1 MLDVMRGP
9 RRHGRPYFVTAPAL
23 PLCASVLVSGLAFWT
38 PLGAQVTQ
46 SHIKHGVVYSSM
58 IRNQLSSVPPDRI
71 EGLDTAVPAAAAGDE
86 LCFLSPLTGIRSP
99 TTGVTSLEVPGK
111 ARKDFQR
118 ACRFA
123 SDKKPTKAEEHLRKA
138 LLEDAQY
145 PAAWVLL
152 GQVLKEQKKPEDAR
166 SACTQAL
173 RIDPDYVPADLCLAD
188 LYAVEQ
194 RWEDMLRFAN
204 AAVALDPVND
214 PHAYFYAA
222 GAYLGLHRVAEA
234 ERSALKAVE
243 IDKSK
248 REPRTHF
255 LLAQIYEIER
265 KPDAEAAQLQEYLKS
280 VTDPQEVAM
289 VKKYLVDLTGN
300 RGNAD
305 PEVAAQQSRE
315 RLP

>member
-9 RRHGRPYFVTAPAL
+9 RCNGRPYFVTAPAF
-23 PLCASVLVSGLAFWT
+23 PLCASVLVTGLATLWT
-38 PLGAQVTQ
+38 ALAAQVTQ

-71 EGLDTAVPAAAAGDE
+71 EGLDTAAPAAAAGDE

-99 TTGVTSLEVPGK
+99 TAGVGSLGVPGK

-118 ACRFA
+118 ACSAA
-123 SDKKPTKAEEHLRKA
+123 SDKKPAKAEEHLRKA
-138 LLEDAQY
+138 LQDDAQY

-152 GQVLKEQKKPEDAR
+152 GQVLKEQKKSDDAR
-166 SACTQAL
+166 SACSQAL
-173 RIDPDYVPADLCLAD
+173 RVDPDYLPADLCLAD
-188 LYAVEQ
+188 LYAVEHG
-194 RWEDMLRFAN
+194 WEEMLRFAN
-204 AAVALDPVND
+204 AAVALDPVDD

-222 GAYLGLHRVAEA
+222 GAYLALHRVAEA
-234 ERSALKAVE
+234 ERSALKAAE

-280 VTDPQEVAM
+280 ATDPQEVAM
-289 VKKYLVDLTGN
+289 VKKYLADLTGD
-300 RGNAD
+300 RGDANPD
-305 PEVAAQQSRE
+305 VVVQQK
-315 RLP
+315 P